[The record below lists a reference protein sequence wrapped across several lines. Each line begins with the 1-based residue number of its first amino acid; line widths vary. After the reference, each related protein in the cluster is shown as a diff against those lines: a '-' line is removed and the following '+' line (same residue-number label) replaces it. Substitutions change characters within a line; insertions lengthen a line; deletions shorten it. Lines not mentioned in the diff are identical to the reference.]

1 MIDSPRKTVAS
12 LKREQLRV
20 PRHRRSIVKTANIAL
35 GAALMTVA
43 LLLAGC
49 GHKLV
54 AAGGDSTVSVYP
66 DKNTFDKL
74 QSVKQ
79 QAGAIG
85 GMIGTMAENLPS
97 KKVYHKTPVNNLSN
111 DPN

>member
-20 PRHRRSIVKTANIAL
+20 PRHRRSHVKTANIAL

-43 LLLAGC
+43 LLLTGC

-54 AAGGDSTVSVYP
+54 ATGGDSTVSVYP
-66 DKNTFDKL
+66 DKNPFDKL
-74 QSVKQ
+74 QSVKHQ
-79 QAGAIG
+79 G
-85 GMIGTMAENLPS
+85 GPIVGMTGGFGENLFSIKDDHRRP
-97 KKVYHKTPVNNLSN
+97 
-111 DPN
+111 